1 MNTKHQELQDV
12 MIDLYYQ
19 CKLSIAKQLEEIG
32 YTDIK
37 DINNMCLIRVFNI
50 LSKNIKK
57 KKSMTTEEY
66 DLVINAVKETTKTEL
81 RKRGEI

>member
-12 MIDLYYQ
+12 MIKLYDS
-19 CKLSIAKQLEEIG
+19 CKLSIRKQLEEIG

-37 DINNMCLIRVFNI
+37 DMNNICLMRCFNI
-50 LSKNIKK
+50 LLKNIKEK
-57 KKSMTTEEY
+57 KPKDIDHYEY
-66 DLVINAVKETTKTEL
+66 LLNGIKELVKIEL

>member
-12 MIDLYYQ
+12 MIKLYDS
-19 CKLSIAKQLEEIG
+19 CKLSIRKQLEEIG

-37 DINNMCLIRVFNI
+37 DMNNICLMRCFNI